1 MSYRR
6 ITWVFIAGDRTTNT
20 LRQLRNPLFLVDN
33 QSISGLS
40 KDHGS
45 KQNQIQV
52 CSHVIVFY
60 QSLLI
65 CIQLFLR
72 GGCPYHRLGLWMG
85 GPGEIHSQ
93 SALL

>member
-6 ITWVFIAGDRTTNT
+6 INWGFIAGDKTNVV
-20 LRQLRNPLFLVDN
+20 RQLRNPLFLMDN
-33 QSISGLS
+33 KSIPGLS
-40 KDHGS
+40 KDQGG

-52 CSHVIVFY
+52 CYHTIEFY

-72 GGCPYHRLGLWMG
+72 GDCPYHCLGLWMG
-85 GPGEIHSQ
+85 GPGEIHGQ